1 MYTIVRSIWVCD
13 VIWSKDRYFG
23 YIFKVTTEE
32 RFFVINSSLAII
44 EIKFKGAT
52 REKFR

>member
-1 MYTIVRSIWVCD
+1 MYTIVRSIWVCG

-23 YIFKVTTEE
+23 CIFKVTAEE
-32 RFFVINSSLAII
+32 RFFPVISSLAII